1 MPAVVIVASIY
12 SDSWLDKGRV
22 VQPGWLRINGWGV
35 TMRNPGSV
43 MLKNICIIVLLL
55 VPATAPANWTVY
67 PATAGNQGC
76 VLETAN
82 ITVHDGYQDTWVR
95 LSINDERLLVKTD
108 SNIDASFDDTG
119 LQVDGK
125 AVITG
130 AVVVDEKNLRY
141 GADMATIIEQ
151 FRKGSRVRIYL
162 RFWPSYPATQRYEAR
177 FSLTGFTRA
186 WSDYTECKD

>member
-1 MPAVVIVASIY
+1 M
-12 SDSWLDKGRV
+12 GRV

-35 TMRNPGSV
+35 SMRNPGSV
-43 MLKNICIIVLLL
+43 MLKNICIIVVLL
-55 VPATAPANWTVY
+55 VPAAAPANWTVY
-67 PATAGNQGC
+67 PATAGSQGC
-76 VLETAN
+76 VLETDN

-95 LSINDERLLVKTD
+95 LNINDERLLVMTD
-108 SNIDASFDDTG
+108 SNIDAGFDDTG

-130 AVVVDEKNLRY
+130 AAVVDEKDLRY

-151 FRKGSRVRIYL
+151 FRKGGRVRIYL

-177 FSLTGFTRA
+177 FSLAGFTRA